1 MIRLDGE
8 MLGVLLFVIVL
19 IIISLIAWLNNAI
32 EKYIDNSNTVCQM
45 KLDNKA
51 LQAKLDAA
59 EMQINHQ
66 KGIINALKY
75 TSKYPLFM
83 SNVSVRDRKAGR

>member
-32 EKYIDNSNTVCQM
+32 EKYIDNNT
-45 KLDNKA
+45 
-51 LQAKLDAA
+51 
-59 EMQINHQ
+59 H
-66 KGIINALKY
+66 
-75 TSKYPLFM
+75 
-83 SNVSVRDRKAGR
+83 